1 MTEQKTIAWRKA
13 RQAMAEQALSREQ
26 LLISKYLSSLSFR
39 PRLWGVDEKQVWDAL
54 EKLAAL
60 YEDALTLERSRREL
74 AQRQL
79 EAIKSRQE
87 AENEDIT
94 PG

>member
-1 MTEQKTIAWRKA
+1 MTEQRIAFRKA

-26 LLISKYLSSLSFR
+26 LLIAKFLSSLSFR
-39 PRLWGVDEKQVWDAL
+39 PRLLGVDEKQVWEAL
-54 EKLAAL
+54 EKLTAL

-79 EAIKSRQE
+79 EAIQFRQE
-87 AENEDIT
+87 DENGRE
-94 PG
+94 